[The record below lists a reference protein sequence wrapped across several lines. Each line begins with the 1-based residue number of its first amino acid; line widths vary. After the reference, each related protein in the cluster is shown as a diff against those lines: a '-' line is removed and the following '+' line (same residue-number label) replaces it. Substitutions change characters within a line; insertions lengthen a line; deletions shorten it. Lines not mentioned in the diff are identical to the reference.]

1 MANDFNKISM
11 FDWQPVAHIDM
22 LRRRATL
29 YQQIREFFQQRN
41 VLEVETPILSA
52 AAVPEPSIEPLHTT
66 LNQQHRRF
74 LQTSPELAMKR
85 LLAAG
90 SGAIYQISKVFRDEE
105 DGRWHQPEFTLLEWY
120 RPHFTPAQLC
130 EEVDQLLQQTL
141 KTAPAETRRYADIL
155 MDYTGLSV
163 TEASLKDWQ
172 RAAAQAGAHQAETLN
187 RDQCLQLIMSL
198 NIEAQLGL
206 KAPLFII
213 DFPSSQAALARRCTD
228 DERFAERFEL
238 YVQGVELANGFH
250 ELADADE
257 QRQRFIADLQT
268 RQAQQQ
274 AVHPL
279 DERFLAA
286 LQDGQFPDCSGVAL
300 GLDRLLMLQTGS
312 QHIREILAFPSD
324 RA

>member
-1 MANDFNKISM
+1 MI
-11 FDWQPVAHIDM
+11 DWQPSAHLDM
-22 LRRRATL
+22 LRRRAEL
-29 YQQIREFFQQRN
+29 YRAIREFFQQRN

-52 AAVPEPSIEPLHTT
+52 AAVPEPSIEPLHTM
-66 LNQQHRRF
+66 LNQQHQRF

-85 LLAAG
+85 LLAAR

-120 RPHFTPAQLC
+120 RPQFTPKQLC
-130 EEVDQLLQQTL
+130 KEIDQLLQQIL
-141 KTAPAETRRYADIL
+141 KTPPAETRRYADIFL
-155 MDYTGLSV
+155 EYTGLSV
-163 TEASLKDWQ
+163 IETSLQDLQ
-172 RAAAQAGAHQAETLN
+172 QVAAQAGAHQADTLS

-198 NIEAQLGL
+198 KIEPFLGL
-206 KAPLFII
+206 KAPLFVT
-213 DFPSSQAALARRCTD
+213 DFPASQAALARRCVD

-238 YVQGVELANGFH
+238 YIQGVELANGFH

-274 AVHPL
+274 ASYPL
-279 DERFLAA
+279 DERFLCA
-286 LQDGQFPDCSGVAL
+286 LQEGQLPDCSGVAL

-312 QHIREILAFPSD
+312 QHIRDVLAFPAD